1 MSELAPEIAPAPVA
15 APAER
20 TEAEESRNPFAVMGY
35 RLWWAASIVAGTGVG
50 IQAVTVPL
58 FIRDRVA
65 DDQRATLIAAALI
78 CQTIP
83 GALFA
88 LIGGVVADRVERRR
102 ILIRTYGV
110 AAAVSLAYVG
120 LSGADVSVIW
130 PVFILSAIVGSAGAF
145 TNPARQS
152 MMPQIL
158 SMAQLQ
164 NGAIFGTMAFMA
176 TVQFGGPALGGV
188 VADHLGL
195 TSAFGFEVVS
205 LAVAAILFSLI
216 ATDLPVP
223 TGKSVFRDLTQGL
236 QYVRAHPPILGILSL
251 GTVPGALLM
260 GPFMVTLVL
269 IVQDVY
275 HQSDTFVGLL
285 VGSMGAGILIGSIGM
300 SAIRLRH
307 RGKLLCFSMLGGG
320 LFWLLYGLAPNIWL
334 AMGFVVIAGILGP
347 AIFINF
353 AVALLQEHTE
363 RAMMG
368 RVMSIYG
375 LSFSASTP
383 IGYAQAAAQVALWG
397 PQMTIV
403 VGAAITMVLGV
414 LSMLFL
420 KPVTRLA

>member
-1 MSELAPEIAPAPVA
+1 MSEFAPEA
-15 APAER
+15 AAIPLAGAGE
-20 TEAEESRNPFAVMGY
+20 ESESRNPFAVVGY
-35 RLWWAASIVAGTGVG
+35 RLWWVASIVAGTGVG
-50 IQAVTVPL
+50 IQSVTVPL

-102 ILIRTYGV
+102 ILVRTYGV
-110 AAAVSLAYVG
+110 AAAVSLVYVA
-120 LSGADVSVIW
+120 LSGADVEVIW

-158 SMAQLQ
+158 SIAQLQ

-176 TVQFGGPALGGV
+176 TLQFGGPAIGGV
-188 VADHLGL
+188 VADHAGL
-195 TSAFGFEVVS
+195 TSAFGIEVLT
-205 LAVAAILFSLI
+205 LATAALLFSLI
-216 ATDLPVP
+216 ATDRPVP
-223 TGKSVFRDLTQGL
+223 TGKSVFRDLAQGL
-236 QYVRAHPPILGILSL
+236 RYVKESPAIMGILAL
-251 GTVPGALLM
+251 GTVPGLLLM

-285 VGSMGAGILIGSIGM
+285 VGSMGAGILVGSVGM
-300 SAIRLRH
+300 SLIRINR
-307 RGKLLCFSMLGGG
+307 RGLLVCFSLFGGG
-320 LFWLLYGLAPNIWL
+320 LFWLAFSYAPNIWAAMALIAL
-334 AMGFVVIAGILGP
+334 AGVLGP

-353 AVALLQEHTE
+353 AVALLQEHSD

-375 LSFSASTP
+375 LSFSASMP
-383 IGYAQAAAQVALWG
+383 VGYAQAAAQVSLWG
-397 PQMTIV
+397 PQTTMA
-403 VGAAITMVLGV
+403 VGSAIAVALG
-414 LSMLFL
+414 LLTMLFL
-420 KPVTRLA
+420 KPVTRLQ